1 MSILSLTMTTALVL
15 IALIISN
22 RQRLKLEKEI
32 IVGVLRATIQL
43 SLIGFVLTYIFNLD
57 SWIVTTVILLL
68 MIFNA
73 SHIAAKRGNQIKAA
87 KRIAFIAIL
96 LGAST
101 TLIILI
107 IAGAI
112 TYNPSEVI
120 PVSGMIVGNAMVALG
135 LTFKQLH
142 QNYKNKFQEVEI
154 KLSLG
159 ATERLASIELIRD
172 SIRTGMQPTVDS
184 MQTLGIVQLPGMMTG
199 LILAGQ
205 SPVMAIRYQIMV
217 TFMLLS
223 TVSIATFVGAHIANQ
238 TYFNNRKQ
246 LDKSLLK

>member
-1 MSILSLTMTTALVL
+1 MSILSLLMTTALVL
-15 IALIISN
+15 VALIISN

-32 IVGVLRATIQL
+32 IIGVIRATLQL
-43 SLIGFVLTYIFNLD
+43 SLIGFVLTYIFNLNN
-57 SWIVTTVILLL
+57 WIVTTVVLLL

-73 SHIAAKRGNQIKAA
+73 SQIAAKRGNQLKSA

-96 LGAST
+96 LGASIT
-101 TLIILI
+101 IGILI
-107 IAGAI
+107 IAGAVE
-112 TYNPSEVI
+112 YKPSEVI

-142 QNYKNKFQEVEI
+142 QNYKNKFQEIEI

-159 ATERLASIELIRD
+159 ASERLSSIELIRD

-223 TVSIATFVGAHIANQ
+223 TVSIATFVGAYIAYK